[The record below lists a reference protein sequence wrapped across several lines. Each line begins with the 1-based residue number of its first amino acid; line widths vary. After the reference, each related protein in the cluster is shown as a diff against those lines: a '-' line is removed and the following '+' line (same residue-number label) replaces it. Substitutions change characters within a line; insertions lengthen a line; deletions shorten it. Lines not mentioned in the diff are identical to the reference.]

1 MCCNDFCTILS
12 YEVQV
17 QVERRSHELRAR
29 AVQWVFLRRYQSLEH
44 REVKVRVLVLVVV
57 VERVVLVVVE
67 RVVLVVVVLV
77 QVLVVLVLVQIVQ
90 VVCKVLGRVA

>member
-17 QVERRSHELRAR
+17 HVERRSHELRAR

-44 REVKVRVLVLVVV
+44 REVKVRVQVV
-57 VERVVLVVVE
+57 VERVVLVQ
-67 RVVLVVVVLV
+67 VVVVLV
-77 QVLVVLVLVQIVQ
+77 QVVVVLVVLVQIVQ

>member
-57 VERVVLVVVE
+57 VERVVLVVV
-67 RVVLVVVVLV
+67 VLV